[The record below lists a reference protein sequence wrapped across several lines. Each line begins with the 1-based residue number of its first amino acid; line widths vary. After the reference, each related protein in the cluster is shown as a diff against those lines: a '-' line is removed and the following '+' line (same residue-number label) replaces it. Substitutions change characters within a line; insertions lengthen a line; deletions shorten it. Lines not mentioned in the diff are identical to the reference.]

1 MMMTLTVIIISVGL
15 YFLLCKLINYYFQ
28 KLILKINSYNHLRTK
43 YLVLIIFSI
52 FGICL
57 GHLYILNIYVRGTI
71 FLMSIII
78 CSLSSILIHSH
89 ITRDQK
95 NGYFNNLIDFKV
107 LKLII
112 FGIVTGLILFGGK
125 LSVIFVPFIRLILDL
140 FDITFSSYHLALMD
154 RGIAIEFIQFFKQ
167 HPQEQFLI
175 YYADNFLIFILM
187 YGLMMFYGLHYS
199 Q

>member
-95 NGYFNNLIDFKV
+95 NGF
-107 LKLII
+107 LII
-112 FGIVTGLILFGGK
+112 
-125 LSVIFVPFIRLILDL
+125 
-140 FDITFSSYHLALMD
+140 
-154 RGIAIEFIQFFKQ
+154 
-167 HPQEQFLI
+167 
-175 YYADNFLIFILM
+175 
-187 YGLMMFYGLHYS
+187 
-199 Q
+199 